1 VHLDPHQAN
10 AQRKNQVKCS
20 ETHRSAFEPDKL
32 PIPVSAPLD
41 AYAPSLSALGR
52 ASILALAY
60 VAGWVA
66 LWFGASG
73 MNLAVGVSLWYP
85 PAGLTFAVL
94 LAYGGGAL
102 PLPIVASLLAGLSIW
117 PLAQWPAFLLA
128 NLLCPLGYLMAALLL
143 RRARSQPATCGWP
156 LDEPHRVAAF
166 LAAAGFGG
174 LFSAGIGTLILRQP
188 GLWAPGQSWSETLLG
203 FWVGD
208 FIGVATI
215 APVALYFIFP
225 LAQRLARRERASPVR
240 NRLAGRTGAR
250 LAVVQ
255 IAVSAILLALLFL
268 SLPGV
273 WSAQLHPY
281 LLLLMLP
288 VLSWIVTSWDMRGT
302 VLFLLFYELAI
313 VARVALAGE
322 DDLVFQYQLVM
333 AALLASGLMT
343 GAVSQARR
351 VVHARLRDSR
361 DALERRVEQLARLSS
376 QLTLT
381 EQRERHRLAELL
393 HDHLQQLL
401 VAAVWRVEGIE
412 SQTEGSARTEAA
424 ELRSLLDR
432 AIRASRTLALD
443 LSPPVLRQ
451 GTLPEALAWLAQMMR
466 TVHGLRVSLRIESQV
481 SPEAEE
487 VRVLV
492 FESVREALLN
502 VVKHAQV
509 LQAELELTRQ
519 DADAITIVIRDRG
532 IGMDASRVGDGHQ
545 LAQGFGLFAMRERL
559 GLLGGEMR
567 INAVP
572 GGGTEVRLSLPIARC
587 GAGQRAVPVAGLTR
601 VADSSLAASNDSS

>member
-1 VHLDPHQAN
+1 VP
-10 AQRKNQVKCS
+10 
-20 ETHRSAFEPDKL
+20 
-32 PIPVSAPLD
+32 APSQ
-41 AYAPSLSALGR
+41 AYAPSLSALRR

-66 LWFGASG
+66 LWFGASW

-102 PLPIVASLLAGLSIW
+102 ALPIVASLLAGLSIW

-174 LFSAGIGTLILRQP
+174 LFSAGIGTLILRQA

-255 IAVSAILLALLFL
+255 IAVSALLLALLFL
-268 SLPGV
+268 TLPGV

-302 VLFLLFYELAI
+302 VLFLLFYALAI

-333 AALLASGLMT
+333 AALLASAARHGERSE
-343 GAVSQARR
+343 GA
-351 VVHARLRDSR
+351 
-361 DALERRVEQLARLSS
+361 
-376 QLTLT
+376 
-381 EQRERHRLAELL
+381 
-393 HDHLQQLL
+393 
-401 VAAVWRVEGIE
+401 
-412 SQTEGSARTEAA
+412 
-424 ELRSLLDR
+424 
-432 AIRASRTLALD
+432 
-443 LSPPVLRQ
+443 
-451 GTLPEALAWLAQMMR
+451 
-466 TVHGLRVSLRIESQV
+466 
-481 SPEAEE
+481 
-487 VRVLV
+487 
-492 FESVREALLN
+492 
-502 VVKHAQV
+502 
-509 LQAELELTRQ
+509 
-519 DADAITIVIRDRG
+519 
-532 IGMDASRVGDGHQ
+532 
-545 LAQGFGLFAMRERL
+545 
-559 GLLGGEMR
+559 
-567 INAVP
+567 
-572 GGGTEVRLSLPIARC
+572 
-587 GAGQRAVPVAGLTR
+587 
-601 VADSSLAASNDSS
+601 